1 VKFLV
6 RRIFLLIRNQLNKL
20 IILVALPVMI
30 EVEIGMTGVTVAVAE
45 VTVMTGEVMPL
56 VKTAE
61 MLANSADQVAAVEPG
76 LERSSKL

>member
-1 VKFLV
+1 
-6 RRIFLLIRNQLNKL
+6 
-20 IILVALPVMI
+20 
-30 EVEIGMTGVTVAVAE
+30 MTGVTVADAE

-76 LERSSKL
+76 LEQSSKL